1 MRVEDAHEPRTQNLC
16 KVMPMPLSPIWPHI
30 SAPPRGA
37 TSVGTIMVG
46 LAALVLCTPPAQAQ
60 TTGADQI
67 PTARGAIE
75 LLPIHHASLMLSWNG
90 ERILVDPAPTGAGGD
105 VAAPY
110 KALPQPNFIL
120 ITHIHGDHFNVPI
133 LEAIAGPNTEIIAP
147 RNVRAAMPAD
157 LQARTKVLQNG
168 DKAMIGS
175 VGLEAVPM
183 YNITPGR
190 LKYHPK
196 GLGNGYVLTF
206 ADKRIYIAGDTEETP
221 ELAHLPDIDVA
232 FIPMNLPYTES
243 VEAAAKWVRDFRP
256 RVVYPYHYRMG
267 GGRYADL
274 AKFKSLVGNASIVRL
289 RKWY

>member
-1 MRVEDAHEPRTQNLC
+1 
-16 KVMPMPLSPIWPHI
+16 MPSLSNWSQV
-30 SAPPRGA
+30 SALSRGA
-37 TSVGTIMVG
+37 TWVGAIMAGV
-46 LAALVLCTPPAQAQ
+46 AALALCTPSARAQ
-60 TTGADQI
+60 TAGSDHI

-75 LLPIHHASLMLSWNG
+75 LVPIHHASLMMSWNG
-90 ERILVDPAPTGAGGD
+90 EHILVDPAPTGDAGAGGD
-105 VAAPY
+105 VAARY

-133 LEAIAGPNTEIIAP
+133 VEAIAGPNTEIIAP
-147 RNVRAAMPAD
+147 RNVHDAMPAD
-157 LQARTKVLQNG
+157 LQARTKVLENG
-168 DKAMIGS
+168 DRTTIGS

-206 ADKRIYIAGDTEETP
+206 ADKRVYIAGDTEETP

-232 FIPMNLPYTES
+232 FIPMNLPYTQS
-243 VEAAAKWVRDFRP
+243 VEAAARWVRDFKP
-256 RVVYPYHYRMG
+256 RIVYPYHYRMQG
-267 GGRYADL
+267 GGYADL
-274 AKFKSLVGNASIVRL
+274 ARFKSLVGNASIVRL